1 MSDVGSPVQAR
12 ITRAEW
18 VSFGALGLN
27 IATLVFGLG
36 VVWADVQD
44 HERRISLQEMKV
56 DALIPKVE
64 RIDANV
70 TFLAERAR
78 EDREIREGR
87 K

>member
-1 MSDVGSPVQAR
+1 MNDEPEVMASV
-12 ITRAEW
+12 TRAEW
-18 VSFGALGLN
+18 VSFCALALN
-27 IATLVFGLG
+27 IATLIFGLG
-36 VVWADVQD
+36 VIWANVQE
-44 HERRISLQEMKV
+44 HEKRLTAQEAKV

-78 EDREIREGR
+78 EDRETKGG